1 MTMTKDKTEIRDQ
14 TNKIELRED
23 DSGERV
29 LSGYAVKWNTE
40 SRTIGLFRKFKEQF
54 RHGSF
59 AESLRDNN
67 QFALWSHDVNQPIGS
82 VESGTLRLSED
93 HIGLRFEIDLGDD
106 PRSQQVHSDVKRGIV
121 KGVSF
126 GFRNAVDDWDDSNP
140 DEAKR
145 TISKAEL
152 IEVSPTPFPAYPD
165 SEVSARGYD
174 PLKEHEQETEERNEE
189 QAAKIRLLTLI

>member
-1 MTMTKDKTEIRDQ
+1 MTTNKTEIRDQ
-14 TNKIELRED
+14 TNEVELREND
-23 DSGERV
+23 DGNHT
-29 LSGYAVKWNTE
+29 LSGYAVKWNAE

-54 RHGSF
+54 RDGAF
-59 AESLRDNN
+59 ADSLRENN
-67 QFALWSHDVNQPIGS
+67 QFALWSHDPKQPIGS
-82 VESGTLRLSED
+82 TESGTLRLMED
-93 HIGLRFEIDLGDD
+93 HVGLRFEIDLGED

-174 PLKEHEQETEERNEE
+174 PLKEFEQEAEERNEE